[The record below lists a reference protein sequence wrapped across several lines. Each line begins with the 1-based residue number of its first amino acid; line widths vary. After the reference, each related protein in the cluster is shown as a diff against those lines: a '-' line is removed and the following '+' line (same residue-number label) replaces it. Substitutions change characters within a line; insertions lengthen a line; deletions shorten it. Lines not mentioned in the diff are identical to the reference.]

1 MLETLKNAW
10 KMADLKKKLIYT
22 FFMLLL
28 FRIGSAIPVP
38 FLETGVLKNF
48 IEQSSNNWLGY
59 IDLLSGGSFSQSTLF
74 ALGISPYITASIV
87 IQLLAV
93 AIPALENLAK
103 EGEEGRKLLNKYT
116 RYTTVA
122 LAALN
127 ATAYYFMMRNMD
139 ALSYTEGWQAIFA
152 AVVIIVSFM
161 AGAMLVMWMGEQID
175 NKGIGNG
182 ISMILFAG
190 IVSRAGSVIVK
201 FYTYL
206 QLAIGGLYRYYFF
219 LAITIVLF
227 LAAVV
232 FIIVMTNAERRIP
245 VQYAQRVVGR
255 KMYGGQSSHIPI
267 KVNMSGVLPVIFAS
281 SILGIPGMIA
291 GFMTIDP
298 DGIAGK
304 ILGQLNYNSWIYAI
318 LYFFLIMAFNYF
330 YIAIQYNPMEIANNL
345 RKNNGTIPGIR
356 PGKPT
361 ADFISRVVSKVTVV
375 GGIFLAIIAIGPIL
389 LSRLLQMDI
398 SLGGT
403 SIIIV
408 VGVALDT
415 VRQLESQMMMRHY
428 KGFLE

>member
-1 MLETLKNAW
+1 
-10 KMADLKKKLIYT
+10 MADLRKKLLYT
-22 FFMLLL
+22 GMILLL
-28 FRIGSAIPVP
+28 FRIGAAIPVP
-38 FLETGVLKNF
+38 FLEPETLKTY
-48 IEQSSNNWLGY
+48 ITEGGNWLGY
-59 IDLLSGGSFSQSTLF
+59 IDLLSGGAFGNSTLF

-93 AIPALENLAK
+93 AIPSLEQLAK
-103 EGEEGRKLLNKYT
+103 EGEEGRKVLNRYT
-116 RYTTVA
+116 RYATVI
-122 LAALN
+122 LGGVQSV
-127 ATAYYFMMRNMD
+127 AYYFLLRNSN
-139 ALSYTEGWQAIFA
+139 ALLYTEGASGIS
-152 AVVIIVSFM
+152 AVVIVISFL
-161 AGAMLVMWMGEQID
+161 AGAMLAMGMGEQID

-190 IVSRAGSVIVK
+190 IVSRATSLVSTMVTEI
-201 FYTYL
+201 Y
-206 QLAIGGLYRYYFF
+206 LAINGIMKYWFIVPF
-219 LAITIVLF
+219 TIVLF

-232 FIIVMTNAERRIP
+232 FIVIMTNAERRIP

-255 KMYGGQSSHIPI
+255 KMYGGQSTHIPI
-267 KVNMSGVLPVIFAS
+267 KVNMSGVMPVIFAS
-281 SILGIPGMIA
+281 SILSIPTTIA
-291 GFMTIDP
+291 GFVDVDP
-298 DGIAGK
+298 DGIMGS
-304 ILGQLNYNSWIYAI
+304 ILSVLRYDGIVYAV

-330 YIAIQYNPMEIANNL
+330 YISIQYNPMEIANNL

-361 ADFISRVVSKVTVV
+361 ADFIAKVVSKVTVV
-375 GGIFLAIIAIGPIL
+375 GGVFLAVIAIGPIL
-389 LSRLLQMDI
+389 LSRLMGVNI

>member
-10 KMADLKKKLIYT
+10 KMADLRAKLLYT
-22 FFMLLL
+22 GMILLL
-28 FRIGSAIPVP
+28 FRIGAAIPVP
-38 FLETGVLKNF
+38 FLKPDILKTY
-48 IEQSSNNWLGY
+48 ISGDNNWLGY
-59 IDLLSGGSFSQSTLF
+59 IDLLSGGAFSNSTLF

-93 AIPALENLAK
+93 AIPALEQLAK
-103 EGEEGRKLLNKYT
+103 EGEEGRKILNKYT
-116 RYTTVA
+116 RYCTVA
-122 LAALN
+122 LGLLQSV
-127 ATAYYFMMRNMD
+127 AYYFLMRNYG
-139 ALSYTEGWQAIFA
+139 ALTYTEGPAMYFS
-152 AVVIIVSFM
+152 AVVIITSFL
-161 AGAMLVMWMGEQID
+161 AGSMLVMWMGEQID
-175 NKGIGNG
+175 NQGIGNG

-190 IVSRAGSVIVK
+190 IVSRASSMVNTVITEL
-201 FYTYL
+201 Y
-206 QLAIGGLYRYYFF
+206 LAINGIMKYWFIVPFTL
-219 LAITIVLF
+219 VLF
-227 LAAVV
+227 LAAIV
-232 FIIVMTNAERRIP
+232 FIVIMTNAERRIP

-255 KMYGGQSSHIPI
+255 KMYGGQSTHIPI

-281 SILGIPGMIA
+281 SILSIPSTIA
-291 GFMTIDP
+291 GFMNVDP
-298 DGIAGK
+298 DGIMGK
-304 ILGQLNYNSWIYAI
+304 ILSVIRYDHWVYAV

-330 YIAIQYNPMEIANNL
+330 YISIQYNPMEIANNL

-361 ADFISRVVSKVTVV
+361 AEFITRVVSKVTVV

-389 LSRLLQMDI
+389 LSQLMGINI

>member
-10 KMADLKKKLIYT
+10 QMADLRKKLLYT
-22 FFMLLL
+22 GMILLL
-28 FRIGSAIPVP
+28 FRIGAAIPVP
-38 FLETGVLKNF
+38 FLEPETLKTY
-48 IEQSSNNWLGY
+48 ITEGGNWLGY
-59 IDLLSGGSFSQSTLF
+59 IDLLSGGAFGNSTLF

-93 AIPALENLAK
+93 AIPSLEQLAK
-103 EGEEGRKLLNKYT
+103 EGEEGHKVLNRYT
-116 RYTTVA
+116 RYATVI
-122 LAALN
+122 LGGVQSV
-127 ATAYYFMMRNMD
+127 AYYFLLRNSN
-139 ALSYTEGWQAIFA
+139 ALLYTEGASGIFS
-152 AVVIIVSFM
+152 AVVIVISFL

-190 IVSRAGSVIVK
+190 IVSRASSLVSTMVTEI
-201 FYTYL
+201 Y
-206 QLAIGGLYRYYFF
+206 LAINGIMKYWFIVPF
-219 LAITIVLF
+219 TIVLF

-232 FIIVMTNAERRIP
+232 FIVIMTNAERRIP

-255 KMYGGQSSHIPI
+255 KMYGGQSTHIPI
-267 KVNMSGVLPVIFAS
+267 KVNMSGVMPVIFAS
-281 SILGIPGMIA
+281 SILSIPTTIA
-291 GFMTIDP
+291 GFVDVDP
-298 DGIAGK
+298 DGIMGS
-304 ILGQLNYNSWIYAI
+304 ILSVLRYDGIVYAV

-330 YIAIQYNPMEIANNL
+330 YISIQYNPMEIANNL

-361 ADFISRVVSKVTVV
+361 ADFIAKVVSKVTVV
-375 GGIFLAIIAIGPIL
+375 GGVFLAVIAIGPIL
-389 LSRLLQMDI
+389 LSRLMGVNI

>member
-10 KMADLKKKLIYT
+10 KMADLRAKLLYT
-22 FFMLLL
+22 GMILLL
-28 FRIGSAIPVP
+28 FRIGAAIPVP
-38 FLETGVLKNF
+38 FLKPDILKTY
-48 IEQSSNNWLGY
+48 ISSDNNWLGY
-59 IDLLSGGSFSQSTLF
+59 IDLLSGGAFSNSTLF

-93 AIPALENLAK
+93 AIPALEQLAK
-103 EGEEGRKLLNKYT
+103 EGEEGRKILNKYT
-116 RYTTVA
+116 RYCTVA
-122 LAALN
+122 LGLLQSV
-127 ATAYYFMMRNMD
+127 AYYFLMRNYG
-139 ALSYTEGWQAIFA
+139 ALTYTEGPAMYFS
-152 AVVIIVSFM
+152 AVVIITSFL
-161 AGAMLVMWMGEQID
+161 AGSMLVMWMGEQID

-190 IVSRAGSVIVK
+190 IVSRASSMVNTVITEL
-201 FYTYL
+201 Y
-206 QLAIGGLYRYYFF
+206 LAINGIMKYWFIVPFTL
-219 LAITIVLF
+219 VLF
-227 LAAVV
+227 LAAIV
-232 FIIVMTNAERRIP
+232 FIVIMTNAERRIP

-255 KMYGGQSSHIPI
+255 KMYGGQSTHIPI

-281 SILGIPGMIA
+281 SILSIPSTIA
-291 GFMTIDP
+291 GFMNVDP
-298 DGIAGK
+298 DGIMGK
-304 ILGQLNYNSWIYAI
+304 ILSVIRYDHWVYAV

-330 YIAIQYNPMEIANNL
+330 YISIQYNPMEIANNL

-361 ADFISRVVSKVTVV
+361 AEFIARVVSKVTVV

-389 LSRLLQMDI
+389 LSQLMGINI

>member
-10 KMADLKKKLIYT
+10 KMADLRAKLLYT
-22 FFMLLL
+22 GMILLL
-28 FRIGSAIPVP
+28 FRIGAAIPVP
-38 FLETGVLKNF
+38 FLKPDILKTY
-48 IEQSSNNWLGY
+48 ISGDNNWLGY
-59 IDLLSGGSFSQSTLF
+59 IDLLSGGAFSNSTLF

-93 AIPALENLAK
+93 AIPALEQLAK
-103 EGEEGRKLLNKYT
+103 EGEEGRKILNKYT
-116 RYTTVA
+116 RYCTVA
-122 LAALN
+122 LGLLQSV
-127 ATAYYFMMRNMD
+127 AYYFLMRNYG
-139 ALSYTEGWQAIFA
+139 ALTYTEGPAKYFS
-152 AVVIIVSFM
+152 AVVIITSFL
-161 AGAMLVMWMGEQID
+161 AGSMLVMWMGEQID

-190 IVSRAGSVIVK
+190 IVSRASSMVNTVITEL
-201 FYTYL
+201 Y
-206 QLAIGGLYRYYFF
+206 LAINGIMKYWFIVPFTL
-219 LAITIVLF
+219 VLF
-227 LAAVV
+227 LAAIV
-232 FIIVMTNAERRIP
+232 FIVIMTNAERRIP

-255 KMYGGQSSHIPI
+255 KMYGGQSTHIPI

-281 SILGIPGMIA
+281 SILSIPSTIA
-291 GFMTIDP
+291 GFMNVDP
-298 DGIAGK
+298 DGIMGK
-304 ILGQLNYNSWIYAI
+304 ILSVIRYDHWVYAV

-330 YIAIQYNPMEIANNL
+330 YISIQYNPMEIANNL

-361 ADFISRVVSKVTVV
+361 AEFIARVVSKVTVV

-389 LSRLLQMDI
+389 LSQLMGINI

>member
-10 KMADLKKKLIYT
+10 KMADLRAKLLYT
-22 FFMLLL
+22 GMILLL
-28 FRIGSAIPVP
+28 FRIGAAIPVP
-38 FLETGVLKNF
+38 FLKPDILKTY
-48 IEQSSNNWLGY
+48 ISGDNNWLGY
-59 IDLLSGGSFSQSTLF
+59 IDLLSGGAFSNSTLF
-74 ALGISPYITASIV
+74 ALGISPYITAPIV

-93 AIPALENLAK
+93 AIPALEQLAK
-103 EGEEGRKLLNKYT
+103 EGEEGRKILNKYT
-116 RYTTVA
+116 RYCTVA
-122 LAALN
+122 LGLLQSV
-127 ATAYYFMMRNMD
+127 AYYFLMRNYG
-139 ALSYTEGWQAIFA
+139 ALTYTEGPAMYFS
-152 AVVIIVSFM
+152 AVVIITSFL
-161 AGAMLVMWMGEQID
+161 AGSMLVMWMGEQID

-190 IVSRAGSVIVK
+190 IVSRASSMVNTVITEL
-201 FYTYL
+201 Y
-206 QLAIGGLYRYYFF
+206 LAINGIMKYWFIVPFTL
-219 LAITIVLF
+219 VLF
-227 LAAVV
+227 LAAIV
-232 FIIVMTNAERRIP
+232 FIVIMTNAERRIP

-255 KMYGGQSSHIPI
+255 KMYGGQSTHIPI

-281 SILGIPGMIA
+281 SILSIPSTIA
-291 GFMTIDP
+291 GFMNVDP
-298 DGIAGK
+298 DGIMGK
-304 ILGQLNYNSWIYAI
+304 ILSVIRYDHWVYAV

-330 YIAIQYNPMEIANNL
+330 YISIQYNPMEIANNL

-361 ADFISRVVSKVTVV
+361 AEFIARVVSKVTVV

-389 LSRLLQMDI
+389 LSQLMGINI

>member
-1 MLETLKNAW
+1 
-10 KMADLKKKLIYT
+10 MADLRAKLLYT
-22 FFMLLL
+22 GMILLL
-28 FRIGSAIPVP
+28 FRIGAAIPVP
-38 FLETGVLKNF
+38 FLKPDILKTY
-48 IEQSSNNWLGY
+48 ISGDNNWLGY
-59 IDLLSGGSFSQSTLF
+59 IDLLSGGAFSNSTLF

-93 AIPALENLAK
+93 AIPALEQLAK
-103 EGEEGRKLLNKYT
+103 EGEEGRKILNKYT
-116 RYTTVA
+116 RYCTVA
-122 LAALN
+122 LGLLQSV
-127 ATAYYFMMRNMD
+127 AYYFLMRNYG
-139 ALSYTEGWQAIFA
+139 ALTYTEGPAMYFS
-152 AVVIIVSFM
+152 AVVIITSFL
-161 AGAMLVMWMGEQID
+161 AGSMLVMWMGEQID

-190 IVSRAGSVIVK
+190 IVSRASSMVNTVITEL
-201 FYTYL
+201 Y
-206 QLAIGGLYRYYFF
+206 LAINGIMKYWFIVPFTL
-219 LAITIVLF
+219 VLF
-227 LAAVV
+227 LAAIV
-232 FIIVMTNAERRIP
+232 FIVVMTNAERRIP

-255 KMYGGQSSHIPI
+255 KMYGGQSTHIPI

-281 SILGIPGMIA
+281 SILSIPSTIA
-291 GFMTIDP
+291 GFMNVDP
-298 DGIAGK
+298 DGIMGK
-304 ILGQLNYNSWIYAI
+304 ILSVIRYDHWVYAV
-318 LYFFLIMAFNYF
+318 LYFCLIMAFNYF
-330 YIAIQYNPMEIANNL
+330 YISIQYNPMEIANNL

-361 ADFISRVVSKVTVV
+361 AEFIARVVSKVTVV

-389 LSRLLQMDI
+389 LSQLMGINI

>member
-1 MLETLKNAW
+1 
-10 KMADLKKKLIYT
+10 MAALRAKLLYT
-22 FFMLLL
+22 GMILLL
-28 FRIGSAIPVP
+28 FRIGAAIPVP
-38 FLETGVLKNF
+38 FLKPDILKTY
-48 IEQSSNNWLGY
+48 ISGDNNWLGY
-59 IDLLSGGSFSQSTLF
+59 IDLLSGGAFSNSTLF

-93 AIPALENLAK
+93 AIPALEQLAK
-103 EGEEGRKLLNKYT
+103 EGEEGRKILNKYT
-116 RYTTVA
+116 RYCTVA
-122 LAALN
+122 LGLLQSV
-127 ATAYYFMMRNMD
+127 AYYFLMRNYG
-139 ALSYTEGWQAIFA
+139 ALTYTEGPAMYFS
-152 AVVIIVSFM
+152 AVVIITSFL
-161 AGAMLVMWMGEQID
+161 AGSMLVMWMGEQID

-190 IVSRAGSVIVK
+190 IVSRASSMVNTVITEL
-201 FYTYL
+201 Y
-206 QLAIGGLYRYYFF
+206 LAINGIMKYWFIVPFTL
-219 LAITIVLF
+219 VLF
-227 LAAVV
+227 LAAIV
-232 FIIVMTNAERRIP
+232 FIVIMTNAERRIP

-255 KMYGGQSSHIPI
+255 KMYGGQSTHIPI

-281 SILGIPGMIA
+281 SILSIPSTIA
-291 GFMTIDP
+291 GFMNVDP
-298 DGIAGK
+298 DGIMGK
-304 ILGQLNYNSWIYAI
+304 ILSVIRYDHWVYAV

-330 YIAIQYNPMEIANNL
+330 YISIQYNPMEIANNL

-361 ADFISRVVSKVTVV
+361 AEFIARVVSKVTVV

-389 LSRLLQMDI
+389 LSQLMGINI

>member
-10 KMADLKKKLIYT
+10 KMADLRAKLLYT
-22 FFMLLL
+22 GMILLL
-28 FRIGSAIPVP
+28 FRIGAAIPVP
-38 FLETGVLKNF
+38 FLKPDILKTY
-48 IEQSSNNWLGY
+48 ISGDNNWLGY
-59 IDLLSGGSFSQSTLF
+59 IDLLSGGAFSNSTLF

-93 AIPALENLAK
+93 AIPALEQLAK
-103 EGEEGRKLLNKYT
+103 EGEEGRKILNKYT
-116 RYTTVA
+116 RYCTVA
-122 LAALN
+122 LGLLQSV
-127 ATAYYFMMRNMD
+127 AYYFLMRNYG
-139 ALSYTEGWQAIFA
+139 ALTYTEGPAMYFS
-152 AVVIIVSFM
+152 AVVIITSFL
-161 AGAMLVMWMGEQID
+161 AGSMLVMWMGEQID

-190 IVSRAGSVIVK
+190 IVSRASSMVNTVITEL
-201 FYTYL
+201 Y
-206 QLAIGGLYRYYFF
+206 LAINGIMKYWFIVPFTL
-219 LAITIVLF
+219 VLF
-227 LAAVV
+227 LAAIV
-232 FIIVMTNAERRIP
+232 FIVIMTNAERRIP

-255 KMYGGQSSHIPI
+255 KMYGGQSTHIPI

-281 SILGIPGMIA
+281 SILSIPSTIA
-291 GFMTIDP
+291 GFMNVDP
-298 DGIAGK
+298 DGIMGK
-304 ILGQLNYNSWIYAI
+304 ILSVIRYDHWVYAV

-330 YIAIQYNPMEIANNL
+330 YISIQYNPMEIANNL

-361 ADFISRVVSKVTVV
+361 AEFIARVVSKVTVV

-389 LSRLLQMDI
+389 LSQLMGINI

-403 SIIIV
+403 SISIV

>member
-10 KMADLKKKLIYT
+10 RMADLRAKLLYT
-22 FFMLLL
+22 GMILLL
-28 FRIGSAIPVP
+28 FRIGAAIPVP
-38 FLETGVLKNF
+38 FLKPDILKTY
-48 IEQSSNNWLGY
+48 ISGDNNWLGY
-59 IDLLSGGSFSQSTLF
+59 IDLLSGGAFSNSTLF

-93 AIPALENLAK
+93 AIPALEQLAK
-103 EGEEGRKLLNKYT
+103 EGEEGRKILNKYT
-116 RYTTVA
+116 RYCTVA
-122 LAALN
+122 LGLLQSV
-127 ATAYYFMMRNMD
+127 AYYFLMRNYG
-139 ALSYTEGWQAIFA
+139 ALTYTEGPAMYFS
-152 AVVIIVSFM
+152 AVVIITSFL
-161 AGAMLVMWMGEQID
+161 AGSMLVMWMGEQID

-190 IVSRAGSVIVK
+190 IVSRASSMVNTVITEL
-201 FYTYL
+201 Y
-206 QLAIGGLYRYYFF
+206 LAINGIMKYWFIVPFTL
-219 LAITIVLF
+219 VLF
-227 LAAVV
+227 LAAIV
-232 FIIVMTNAERRIP
+232 FIVIMTNAERRIP

-255 KMYGGQSSHIPI
+255 KMYGGQSTHIPI

-281 SILGIPGMIA
+281 SILSIPSTIA
-291 GFMTIDP
+291 GFMNVDP
-298 DGIAGK
+298 DGIMGK
-304 ILGQLNYNSWIYAI
+304 ILSVIRYDHWVYAV

-330 YIAIQYNPMEIANNL
+330 YISIQYNPMEIANNL

-361 ADFISRVVSKVTVV
+361 AEFIARVVSKVTVV

-389 LSRLLQMDI
+389 LSQLMGINI

>member
-10 KMADLKKKLIYT
+10 KMADLRAKLLYT
-22 FFMLLL
+22 GMILLL
-28 FRIGSAIPVP
+28 FRIGAAIPVP
-38 FLETGVLKNF
+38 FLKPDILKTY
-48 IEQSSNNWLGY
+48 ISGDNNWLGY
-59 IDLLSGGSFSQSTLF
+59 IDLLSGGAFSNSTLF

-93 AIPALENLAK
+93 AIPALEQLAK
-103 EGEEGRKLLNKYT
+103 EGEEGRKILNKYT
-116 RYTTVA
+116 RYCTVA
-122 LAALN
+122 LGLLQSV
-127 ATAYYFMMRNMD
+127 AYYFLMRNYG
-139 ALSYTEGWQAIFA
+139 ALTYTEGPAMYFS
-152 AVVIIVSFM
+152 AVVIITSFL
-161 AGAMLVMWMGEQID
+161 AGSMLVMWMGEQID

-190 IVSRAGSVIVK
+190 IVSRASSMVNTVITEL
-201 FYTYL
+201 Y
-206 QLAIGGLYRYYFF
+206 LAINGIMKYWFIVPFTL
-219 LAITIVLF
+219 VLF
-227 LAAVV
+227 LAAIV
-232 FIIVMTNAERRIP
+232 FIVVMTNAERRIP

-255 KMYGGQSSHIPI
+255 KMYGGQSTHIPI

-281 SILGIPGMIA
+281 SILSIPSTIA
-291 GFMTIDP
+291 GFMNVDP
-298 DGIAGK
+298 DGIMGK
-304 ILGQLNYNSWIYAI
+304 ILSVIRYDHWVYAV

-330 YIAIQYNPMEIANNL
+330 YISIQYNPMEIANNL

-361 ADFISRVVSKVTVV
+361 AEFIARVVSKVTVV

-389 LSRLLQMDI
+389 LSQLMGINI

>member
-10 KMADLKKKLIYT
+10 KMADLRAKLLYT
-22 FFMLLL
+22 GMILLL
-28 FRIGSAIPVP
+28 FRIGAAIPVP
-38 FLETGVLKNF
+38 FLKPDILKTY
-48 IEQSSNNWLGY
+48 ISGDNNWLGY
-59 IDLLSGGSFSQSTLF
+59 IDLLSGGAFSNSTLF

-93 AIPALENLAK
+93 AIPALEQLAK
-103 EGEEGRKLLNKYT
+103 EGEEGRKILNKYT
-116 RYTTVA
+116 RYCTVA
-122 LAALN
+122 LDLLQSV
-127 ATAYYFMMRNMD
+127 AYYFLMRNYG
-139 ALSYTEGWQAIFA
+139 ALTYTEGPAMYFS
-152 AVVIIVSFM
+152 AVVIITSFL
-161 AGAMLVMWMGEQID
+161 AGSMLVMWMGEQID

-190 IVSRAGSVIVK
+190 IVSRASSMVNTVITEL
-201 FYTYL
+201 Y
-206 QLAIGGLYRYYFF
+206 LAINGIMKYWFIVPFTL
-219 LAITIVLF
+219 VLF
-227 LAAVV
+227 LAAIV
-232 FIIVMTNAERRIP
+232 FIVIMTNAERRIP

-255 KMYGGQSSHIPI
+255 KMYGGQSTHIPI

-281 SILGIPGMIA
+281 SILSIPSTLA
-291 GFMTIDP
+291 GFMNVDP
-298 DGIAGK
+298 DGIMGK
-304 ILGQLNYNSWIYAI
+304 ILSVIRYDHWVYAV

-330 YIAIQYNPMEIANNL
+330 YISIQYNPMEIANNL

-361 ADFISRVVSKVTVV
+361 AEFIARVVSKVTVV

-389 LSRLLQMDI
+389 LSQLMGINI

>member
-10 KMADLKKKLIYT
+10 KMADLRAKLLYT
-22 FFMLLL
+22 GMILLL
-28 FRIGSAIPVP
+28 FRIGAAIPVP
-38 FLETGVLKNF
+38 FLKPDILKTY
-48 IEQSSNNWLGY
+48 ISGDNNWLGY
-59 IDLLSGGSFSQSTLF
+59 IDLLSGGAFSNSTLF

-93 AIPALENLAK
+93 AIPALEQLAK
-103 EGEEGRKLLNKYT
+103 EGEEGRKILNKYT
-116 RYTTVA
+116 RYCTVA
-122 LAALN
+122 LGLLQSV
-127 ATAYYFMMRNMD
+127 AYYFLMRNYG
-139 ALSYTEGWQAIFA
+139 ALTYTEGPAMYFS
-152 AVVIIVSFM
+152 AVVIITSFL
-161 AGAMLVMWMGEQID
+161 AGSMLVMWMGEQID

-190 IVSRAGSVIVK
+190 IVSRASSMVNTVITEL
-201 FYTYL
+201 Y
-206 QLAIGGLYRYYFF
+206 LAINGIMKYWFIVPFTL
-219 LAITIVLF
+219 VLF
-227 LAAVV
+227 LAAIV
-232 FIIVMTNAERRIP
+232 FIVIMTNAERRIP

-255 KMYGGQSSHIPI
+255 KMYGGQSTHIPI

-281 SILGIPGMIA
+281 SILSIPSTIA
-291 GFMTIDP
+291 GFMNVDP
-298 DGIAGK
+298 DGIMGK
-304 ILGQLNYNSWIYAI
+304 ILSVIRYDHWVYAV

-330 YIAIQYNPMEIANNL
+330 YISIQYNPMEIANNL

-361 ADFISRVVSKVTVV
+361 AEFIARVVSKVTVV

-389 LSRLLQMDI
+389 LSRLMGINI

>member
-10 KMADLKKKLIYT
+10 KMADLRAKLLYT
-22 FFMLLL
+22 GMILLL
-28 FRIGSAIPVP
+28 FRIGAAIPVP
-38 FLETGVLKNF
+38 FLKPDILKTY
-48 IEQSSNNWLGY
+48 ISGDNNWLGY
-59 IDLLSGGSFSQSTLF
+59 IDLLSGGAFSNSTLF

-93 AIPALENLAK
+93 AIPALEQLAK
-103 EGEEGRKLLNKYT
+103 EGEEGRKILNKYT
-116 RYTTVA
+116 RYCTVA
-122 LAALN
+122 LGLLQSV
-127 ATAYYFMMRNMD
+127 AYYFLMRNYG
-139 ALSYTEGWQAIFA
+139 ALTYTEGPAMYFS
-152 AVVIIVSFM
+152 AVVIITSFL
-161 AGAMLVMWMGEQID
+161 AGSMLVMWMGEQID

-190 IVSRAGSVIVK
+190 IVSRASSMVNTVITEL
-201 FYTYL
+201 Y
-206 QLAIGGLYRYYFF
+206 LAINGIMKYWFIVPFTL
-219 LAITIVLF
+219 VLF
-227 LAAVV
+227 LAAIV
-232 FIIVMTNAERRIP
+232 FIVIMTNAERRIP

-255 KMYGGQSSHIPI
+255 KMYGGQSTHIPI

-281 SILGIPGMIA
+281 SILSIPSTIA
-291 GFMTIDP
+291 GFMNVDP
-298 DGIAGK
+298 DGIMGK
-304 ILGQLNYNSWIYAI
+304 ILSVIRYDHWVYAV

-330 YIAIQYNPMEIANNL
+330 YISIQYNPMEIANNL

-361 ADFISRVVSKVTVV
+361 AEFIARVVSKVTVV
-375 GGIFLAIIAIGPIL
+375 GGIFL
-389 LSRLLQMDI
+389 LSQLMGINI

>member
-10 KMADLKKKLIYT
+10 KMADLRAKLLYT
-22 FFMLLL
+22 GMILLL
-28 FRIGSAIPVP
+28 FRIGAAIPVP
-38 FLETGVLKNF
+38 FLKPDILKTY
-48 IEQSSNNWLGY
+48 ISGDNNWLGY
-59 IDLLSGGSFSQSTLF
+59 IDLLSGGAFSNSTLF

-93 AIPALENLAK
+93 AIPALEQLAK
-103 EGEEGRKLLNKYT
+103 EGEEGRKILNKYT
-116 RYTTVA
+116 RYCTVA
-122 LAALN
+122 LGLLQSV
-127 ATAYYFMMRNMD
+127 AYYFLMRNYG
-139 ALSYTEGWQAIFA
+139 ALTYTEGPAMYFS
-152 AVVIIVSFM
+152 AVVIITSFL
-161 AGAMLVMWMGEQID
+161 AGSMLVMLMGEQID

-190 IVSRAGSVIVK
+190 IVSRASSMVNTVITEL
-201 FYTYL
+201 Y
-206 QLAIGGLYRYYFF
+206 LAINGIMKYWFIVPFTL
-219 LAITIVLF
+219 VLF
-227 LAAVV
+227 LAAIV
-232 FIIVMTNAERRIP
+232 FIVIMTNAERRIP

-255 KMYGGQSSHIPI
+255 KMYGGQSTHIPI

-281 SILGIPGMIA
+281 SILSIPSTIA
-291 GFMTIDP
+291 GFMNVDP
-298 DGIAGK
+298 DGIMGK
-304 ILGQLNYNSWIYAI
+304 ILSVIRYDHWVYAV

-330 YIAIQYNPMEIANNL
+330 YISIQYNPMEIANNL

-361 ADFISRVVSKVTVV
+361 AEFIARVVSQVTVV

-389 LSRLLQMDI
+389 LSQLMGINI

>member
-10 KMADLKKKLIYT
+10 KMADLRAKLLYT
-22 FFMLLL
+22 GMILLL
-28 FRIGSAIPVP
+28 FRIGAAIPVP
-38 FLETGVLKNF
+38 FLKPDILKTY
-48 IEQSSNNWLGY
+48 ISGDNNWLGY
-59 IDLLSGGSFSQSTLF
+59 IDLLSGGAFSNSTLF

-93 AIPALENLAK
+93 AIPALEQLAK
-103 EGEEGRKLLNKYT
+103 EGEEGRKILNKYT
-116 RYTTVA
+116 RYCTVA
-122 LAALN
+122 LGLLQSV
-127 ATAYYFMMRNMD
+127 AYYFLMRNYG
-139 ALSYTEGWQAIFA
+139 ALTYTEGPAMYFS
-152 AVVIIVSFM
+152 AVVIITSFL
-161 AGAMLVMWMGEQID
+161 AGSMLVMWMGEQID

-190 IVSRAGSVIVK
+190 IVSRASSMVNTVITEL
-201 FYTYL
+201 Y
-206 QLAIGGLYRYYFF
+206 LAINGIMKYWFIVPFTL
-219 LAITIVLF
+219 VLF
-227 LAAVV
+227 LAAIV
-232 FIIVMTNAERRIP
+232 FIVIMTNAERRIP

-255 KMYGGQSSHIPI
+255 KMYGGQSTHIPI

-281 SILGIPGMIA
+281 SILSIPSTIA
-291 GFMTIDP
+291 GFMNVDP
-298 DGIAGK
+298 DGIMGK
-304 ILGQLNYNSWIYAI
+304 ILSVIRYDHWVYAV
-318 LYFFLIMAFNYF
+318 LYFCLIMAFNYF
-330 YIAIQYNPMEIANNL
+330 YISIQYCPMEIAHNR
-345 RKNNGTIPGIR
+345 RKNHGPIPGSR

-361 ADFISRVVSKVTVV
+361 AEFIARVVSKVTVV

-389 LSRLLQMDI
+389 LSQLMGINI

>member
-10 KMADLKKKLIYT
+10 KMADLRAKLLYT
-22 FFMLLL
+22 GMILLL
-28 FRIGSAIPVP
+28 FRIGAAIPVP
-38 FLETGVLKNF
+38 FLKPDILKTY
-48 IEQSSNNWLGY
+48 ISGDNNWLGY
-59 IDLLSGGSFSQSTLF
+59 IDLLSGGAFSNSTLF

-93 AIPALENLAK
+93 AIPALEQLAK
-103 EGEEGRKLLNKYT
+103 EGEEGRKIFNKYT
-116 RYTTVA
+116 RYCTVA
-122 LAALN
+122 LGLLQSV
-127 ATAYYFMMRNMD
+127 AYYFLMRNYG
-139 ALSYTEGWQAIFA
+139 ALTYTEGPAMYFS
-152 AVVIIVSFM
+152 AVVIITSFL
-161 AGAMLVMWMGEQID
+161 AGSMLVMWMGEQID

-190 IVSRAGSVIVK
+190 IVSRASSMVNTVITEL
-201 FYTYL
+201 Y
-206 QLAIGGLYRYYFF
+206 LAINGIMKYWFIVPFTL
-219 LAITIVLF
+219 VLF
-227 LAAVV
+227 LAAIV
-232 FIIVMTNAERRIP
+232 FIVIMTNAERRIP

-255 KMYGGQSSHIPI
+255 KMYGGQSTHIPI

-281 SILGIPGMIA
+281 SILSIPSTIA
-291 GFMTIDP
+291 GFMNVDP
-298 DGIAGK
+298 DGIMGK
-304 ILGQLNYNSWIYAI
+304 ILSVIRYDHWVYAV

-330 YIAIQYNPMEIANNL
+330 YISIQYNPMEIANNL

-361 ADFISRVVSKVTVV
+361 AEFIARVVSKVTVV

-389 LSRLLQMDI
+389 LSQLMGINI

>member
-1 MLETLKNAW
+1 
-10 KMADLKKKLIYT
+10 MADLRKKLLYT
-22 FFMLLL
+22 GMILLL
-28 FRIGSAIPVP
+28 FRIGAAIPVP
-38 FLETGVLKNF
+38 FLEPETLKTY
-48 IEQSSNNWLGY
+48 ITEGGNWLGY
-59 IDLLSGGSFSQSTLF
+59 IDLLSGGAFGNSTLF

-93 AIPALENLAK
+93 AIPSLEQLAK
-103 EGEEGRKLLNKYT
+103 EGEEGRKVLNRYT
-116 RYTTVA
+116 RYATVI
-122 LAALN
+122 LGGVQSV
-127 ATAYYFMMRNMD
+127 AYYFLLRNSN
-139 ALSYTEGWQAIFA
+139 ALLYTEGASGIFSA
-152 AVVIIVSFM
+152 AVIVISFL

-190 IVSRAGSVIVK
+190 IVSRASSLVSTMVTEI
-201 FYTYL
+201 Y
-206 QLAIGGLYRYYFF
+206 LAINGIMKYWFIVPF
-219 LAITIVLF
+219 TIVLF

-232 FIIVMTNAERRIP
+232 FIVIMTNAERRIP

-255 KMYGGQSSHIPI
+255 KMYGGQSTHIPI
-267 KVNMSGVLPVIFAS
+267 KVNMSGVMPVIFAS
-281 SILGIPGMIA
+281 SILSIPTTIA
-291 GFMTIDP
+291 GFVDVDP
-298 DGIAGK
+298 DGIMGS
-304 ILGQLNYNSWIYAI
+304 ILSVLRYDGIVYAV

-330 YIAIQYNPMEIANNL
+330 YISIQYNPMEIANNL

-361 ADFISRVVSKVTVV
+361 ADFIAKVVSKVTVV
-375 GGIFLAIIAIGPIL
+375 GGVFLAVIAIGPIL
-389 LSRLLQMDI
+389 LSRLMGVNI

>member
-1 MLETLKNAW
+1 M
-10 KMADLKKKLIYT
+10 
-22 FFMLLL
+22 
-28 FRIGSAIPVP
+28 
-38 FLETGVLKNF
+38 
-48 IEQSSNNWLGY
+48 
-59 IDLLSGGSFSQSTLF
+59 
-74 ALGISPYITASIV
+74 

-93 AIPALENLAK
+93 AIPALEQLAK
-103 EGEEGRKLLNKYT
+103 EGEEGRKILNKYT
-116 RYTTVA
+116 RYCTVA
-122 LAALN
+122 LGLLQSV
-127 ATAYYFMMRNMD
+127 AYYFLMRNYG
-139 ALSYTEGWQAIFA
+139 ALTYTEGPAMYFS
-152 AVVIIVSFM
+152 AVVIITSFL
-161 AGAMLVMWMGEQID
+161 AGSMLVMWMGEQID

-190 IVSRAGSVIVK
+190 IVSRASSMVNTVITEL
-201 FYTYL
+201 Y
-206 QLAIGGLYRYYFF
+206 LAINGIMKYWFIVPFTL
-219 LAITIVLF
+219 VLF
-227 LAAVV
+227 LAAIV
-232 FIIVMTNAERRIP
+232 FIVIMTNAERRIP

-255 KMYGGQSSHIPI
+255 KMYGGQSTHIPI

-281 SILGIPGMIA
+281 SILSIPSTIA
-291 GFMTIDP
+291 GFMNVDP
-298 DGIAGK
+298 DGIMGK
-304 ILGQLNYNSWIYAI
+304 ILSVIRYDHWVYAV

-330 YIAIQYNPMEIANNL
+330 YISIQYNPMEIANNL

-361 ADFISRVVSKVTVV
+361 AEFIARVVSKVTVV

-389 LSRLLQMDI
+389 LSQLMGINI

>member
-10 KMADLKKKLIYT
+10 KMADLRAKLLYT
-22 FFMLLL
+22 GMILLL
-28 FRIGSAIPVP
+28 FRIGAAIPVP
-38 FLETGVLKNF
+38 FLKPDILKTY
-48 IEQSSNNWLGY
+48 ISGDNNWLGY
-59 IDLLSGGSFSQSTLF
+59 IDLLSGGAFSNSTLF

-93 AIPALENLAK
+93 AIPALEQLAK
-103 EGEEGRKLLNKYT
+103 EGEEGRKILNKYT
-116 RYTTVA
+116 RYCTVA
-122 LAALN
+122 LGLLQSV
-127 ATAYYFMMRNMD
+127 AYYFLMRNYG
-139 ALSYTEGWQAIFA
+139 ALTYTEGPAMYFS
-152 AVVIIVSFM
+152 AVVIITSFL
-161 AGAMLVMWMGEQID
+161 AGSMLVMWMGEQID

-190 IVSRAGSVIVK
+190 IVSRASSMVNTVITEL
-201 FYTYL
+201 Y
-206 QLAIGGLYRYYFF
+206 LAINGIMKYWFIVPFTL
-219 LAITIVLF
+219 VLF
-227 LAAVV
+227 LAAIV
-232 FIIVMTNAERRIP
+232 FIVIMTNAERRIP

-255 KMYGGQSSHIPI
+255 KMYGGRSTHIPI

-281 SILGIPGMIA
+281 SILSIPSTIA
-291 GFMTIDP
+291 GFMNVDP
-298 DGIAGK
+298 DGIMGK
-304 ILGQLNYNSWIYAI
+304 ILSVIRYDHWVYAV

-330 YIAIQYNPMEIANNL
+330 YISIQYNPMEIANNL

-361 ADFISRVVSKVTVV
+361 AEFIARVVSKVTVV
-375 GGIFLAIIAIGPIL
+375 GGIFLAIIAIGPLL
-389 LSRLLQMDI
+389 LSQLMGINI

>member
-10 KMADLKKKLIYT
+10 KMADLRAKLLYT
-22 FFMLLL
+22 GMILLL
-28 FRIGSAIPVP
+28 FRIGAAIPVP
-38 FLETGVLKNF
+38 FLKPDILKTY
-48 IEQSSNNWLGY
+48 ISGDNNWLGY
-59 IDLLSGGSFSQSTLF
+59 IDLLSGGAFSNSTLF

-93 AIPALENLAK
+93 AIPALEQLAK
-103 EGEEGRKLLNKYT
+103 EGEEGRKILNKYT
-116 RYTTVA
+116 RYCTVA
-122 LAALN
+122 LGLLQSV
-127 ATAYYFMMRNMD
+127 AYYFLMRNYG
-139 ALSYTEGWQAIFA
+139 ALTYTEGPAMYFS
-152 AVVIIVSFM
+152 AVVIITSFL
-161 AGAMLVMWMGEQID
+161 AGSMLVMWMGEQID

-190 IVSRAGSVIVK
+190 IVSRASSMVNTVITEL
-201 FYTYL
+201 Y
-206 QLAIGGLYRYYFF
+206 LAINGIMKYWFIVPFTL
-219 LAITIVLF
+219 VLF
-227 LAAVV
+227 LAAIV
-232 FIIVMTNAERRIP
+232 FIVIMTNAERRIP

-255 KMYGGQSSHIPI
+255 KMYGGQSTHIPI

-281 SILGIPGMIA
+281 SILSIPSTIA
-291 GFMTIDP
+291 GFMNVDP
-298 DGIAGK
+298 DGIMGK
-304 ILGQLNYNSWIYAI
+304 ILSVIRYDLWVYAV
-318 LYFFLIMAFNYF
+318 LDFCLIMAFNYF
-330 YIAIQYNPMEIANNL
+330 YISIQYNPMEIANNL

-361 ADFISRVVSKVTVV
+361 AEFIARVVSKVTVV

-389 LSRLLQMDI
+389 LSQLMGINI

>member
-10 KMADLKKKLIYT
+10 QTADLRKKLLYT
-22 FFMLLL
+22 GMILLL
-28 FRIGSAIPVP
+28 FRIGAAIPVP
-38 FLETGVLKNF
+38 FLEPETLKTY
-48 IEQSSNNWLGY
+48 ITEGGNWLGY
-59 IDLLSGGSFSQSTLF
+59 IDLLSGGAFGNSALF

-93 AIPALENLAK
+93 AIPSLEQLAK
-103 EGEEGRKLLNKYT
+103 EGEEGRKVLNRYT
-116 RYTTVA
+116 RYATVI
-122 LAALN
+122 LGGVQSV
-127 ATAYYFMMRNMD
+127 AYYFLLRNSN
-139 ALSYTEGWQAIFA
+139 ALLYTEGASGIFS
-152 AVVIIVSFM
+152 AVVIVISFL

-190 IVSRAGSVIVK
+190 IVSRASSLVSTMVTEI
-201 FYTYL
+201 Y
-206 QLAIGGLYRYYFF
+206 LAINGIMKYWFIVPF
-219 LAITIVLF
+219 TIVLF

-232 FIIVMTNAERRIP
+232 FIVIMTNAERRIP

-255 KMYGGQSSHIPI
+255 KMYGGQSTHIPI
-267 KVNMSGVLPVIFAS
+267 KVNMSGVMPVIFAS
-281 SILGIPGMIA
+281 SILSIPTTIA
-291 GFMTIDP
+291 GFVDVDP
-298 DGIAGK
+298 DGIMGS
-304 ILGQLNYNSWIYAI
+304 ILSVLRYDGIVYAV

-330 YIAIQYNPMEIANNL
+330 YISIQYNPMEIANNL

-361 ADFISRVVSKVTVV
+361 ADFIAKVVSKVTVV
-375 GGIFLAIIAIGPIL
+375 GGVFLAVIAIGPIL
-389 LSRLLQMDI
+389 LSRLMGVNI

>member
-10 KMADLKKKLIYT
+10 KMADLRAKLLYT
-22 FFMLLL
+22 GMILLL
-28 FRIGSAIPVP
+28 FRIGAAVPVP
-38 FLETGVLKNF
+38 FLKPDILKTY
-48 IEQSSNNWLGY
+48 ISGDNNWLGY
-59 IDLLSGGSFSQSTLF
+59 IDLLSGGAFSNSTLF

-93 AIPALENLAK
+93 AIPALEQLAK
-103 EGEEGRKLLNKYT
+103 EGEEGRKILNKYT
-116 RYTTVA
+116 RYCTVA
-122 LAALN
+122 LGLLQSV
-127 ATAYYFMMRNMD
+127 AYYFLMRNYG
-139 ALSYTEGWQAIFA
+139 ALTYTEGPAMYFS
-152 AVVIIVSFM
+152 AVVIITSFL
-161 AGAMLVMWMGEQID
+161 AGSMLVMWMGEQID

-190 IVSRAGSVIVK
+190 IVSRASYMVNTVITEL
-201 FYTYL
+201 Y
-206 QLAIGGLYRYYFF
+206 LAINGIMKYWFIVPFTL
-219 LAITIVLF
+219 VLF
-227 LAAVV
+227 LAAIV
-232 FIIVMTNAERRIP
+232 FIVIMTNAERRIP

-255 KMYGGQSSHIPI
+255 KMYGGQSTHIPI

-281 SILGIPGMIA
+281 SILSIPSTIA
-291 GFMTIDP
+291 GFMNVDP
-298 DGIAGK
+298 DGIMGK
-304 ILGQLNYNSWIYAI
+304 ILSVIRYDHWVYAV

-330 YIAIQYNPMEIANNL
+330 YISIQYNPMEIANNL

-361 ADFISRVVSKVTVV
+361 AEFIARVVSKVTVV

-389 LSRLLQMDI
+389 LSQLMGINI

>member
-10 KMADLKKKLIYT
+10 KMADLRAKLLYT
-22 FFMLLL
+22 GMILLL
-28 FRIGSAIPVP
+28 FRIGAAIPVP
-38 FLETGVLKNF
+38 FLKPDILKTY
-48 IEQSSNNWLGY
+48 ISGDNNWLGY
-59 IDLLSGGSFSQSTLF
+59 IDLLSGGAFCNSTLF

-93 AIPALENLAK
+93 AIPALEQLAK
-103 EGEEGRKLLNKYT
+103 EGEEGRKILNKYT
-116 RYTTVA
+116 RYCTVA
-122 LAALN
+122 LGLLQSV
-127 ATAYYFMMRNMD
+127 AYYFLMRNYG
-139 ALSYTEGWQAIFA
+139 ALTYTEGPAMYFS
-152 AVVIIVSFM
+152 AVVIITSFL
-161 AGAMLVMWMGEQID
+161 AGSMLVMWMGEQID

-190 IVSRAGSVIVK
+190 IVSRASSMVNTVITEL
-201 FYTYL
+201 Y
-206 QLAIGGLYRYYFF
+206 LAINGIMKYWFIVPFTL
-219 LAITIVLF
+219 VLF
-227 LAAVV
+227 LAAIV
-232 FIIVMTNAERRIP
+232 FIVIMTNAERRIP

-255 KMYGGQSSHIPI
+255 KMYGGQSTHIPI

-281 SILGIPGMIA
+281 SILSIPSTIA
-291 GFMTIDP
+291 GFMNVDP
-298 DGIAGK
+298 DGIMGK
-304 ILGQLNYNSWIYAI
+304 ILSVIRYDHWVYAV
-318 LYFFLIMAFNYF
+318 LYSFLIMALNYF
-330 YIAIQYNPMEIANNL
+330 YISIQYNPMEIANNL

-361 ADFISRVVSKVTVV
+361 AEFIARVVSKVTVV

-389 LSRLLQMDI
+389 LSQLMGINI

>member
-10 KMADLKKKLIYT
+10 QMADLRKKLLYT
-22 FFMLLL
+22 GMILLL
-28 FRIGSAIPVP
+28 FRIGAAIPVP
-38 FLETGVLKNF
+38 FLEPETLKTY
-48 IEQSSNNWLGY
+48 ITEGGNWLGY
-59 IDLLSGGSFSQSTLF
+59 IDLLSGGAFGNSTLF

-93 AIPALENLAK
+93 AIPSLEQLAK
-103 EGEEGRKLLNKYT
+103 EGEEGRKVLNRYT
-116 RYTTVA
+116 RYATVI
-122 LAALN
+122 LGGVQSV
-127 ATAYYFMMRNMD
+127 AYYFLLRNSN
-139 ALSYTEGWQAIFA
+139 ALLYTEGASGIFS
-152 AVVIIVSFM
+152 AVVIVISFL

-190 IVSRAGSVIVK
+190 IVSRASSLVSTMATEI
-201 FYTYL
+201 Y
-206 QLAIGGLYRYYFF
+206 LAINGIMKYWFIVPF
-219 LAITIVLF
+219 TIVLF

-232 FIIVMTNAERRIP
+232 FIVIMTNAERRIP

-255 KMYGGQSSHIPI
+255 KMYGGQSTHIPI
-267 KVNMSGVLPVIFAS
+267 KVNMSGVMPVIFAS
-281 SILGIPGMIA
+281 SILSIPTTIA
-291 GFMTIDP
+291 GFVDVDP
-298 DGIAGK
+298 DGIMGS
-304 ILGQLNYNSWIYAI
+304 ILSVLRYDGIVYAV

-330 YIAIQYNPMEIANNL
+330 YISIQYNPMEIANNL

-361 ADFISRVVSKVTVV
+361 ADFIAKVVSKVTVV
-375 GGIFLAIIAIGPIL
+375 GGVFLAVIAIGPIL
-389 LSRLLQMDI
+389 LSRLMGVNI

>member
-10 KMADLKKKLIYT
+10 KIAELKQKLIYT
-22 FFMLLL
+22 LFILLL

-38 FLETGVLKNF
+38 FLEPGVLKTF
-48 IEQSSNNWLGY
+48 ISGDNNWLGY
-59 IDLLSGGSFSQSTLF
+59 IDLLSGGAFSNSTLF

-116 RYTTVA
+116 RYATVA

-127 ATAYYFMMRNMD
+127 ATAYYFLMRNQG
-139 ALSYTEGWQAIFA
+139 ALVYTEGWQQIFS
-152 AVVIIVSFM
+152 AVVIIISFM
-161 AGAMLVMWMGEQID
+161 AGSMLVMWMGEQID

-190 IVSRAGSVIVK
+190 IVSRAGAMVSALITQI
-201 FYTYL
+201 Y
-206 QLAIGGLYRYYFF
+206 LAINGIMKYYFIVPF
-219 LAITIVLF
+219 TILLF

-232 FIIVMTNAERRIP
+232 FIVVMTNAERRIP

-255 KMYGGQSSHIPI
+255 KMYGGQSTHIPI

-281 SILGIPGMIA
+281 SILSIPGTIA
-291 GFMTIDP
+291 GFMTVDP
-298 DGIAGK
+298 NGFMGK
-304 ILGQLNYNSWIYAI
+304 VLGLLNYDHWFYAI
-318 LYFFLIMAFNYF
+318 FYFFLIMAFNYF
-330 YIAIQYNPMEIANNL
+330 YISIQYNPMEIANNL

-361 ADFISRVVSKVTVV
+361 ADFIARVVGKVTVV
-375 GGIFLAIIAIGPIL
+375 GGIFLAVIAIGPIL
-389 LSRLLQMDI
+389 LSNLLGMNI

>member
-10 KMADLKKKLIYT
+10 KMADLRAKLLYT
-22 FFMLLL
+22 GMILLL
-28 FRIGSAIPVP
+28 FRIGAAIPVP
-38 FLETGVLKNF
+38 FLKPDILKTY
-48 IEQSSNNWLGY
+48 ISGDNNWLGY
-59 IDLLSGGSFSQSTLF
+59 IDLLSGGAFSNSTLF

-93 AIPALENLAK
+93 AIPALEQLAK
-103 EGEEGRKLLNKYT
+103 EGEEGRKILNKYT
-116 RYTTVA
+116 RYCTVA
-122 LAALN
+122 LGLLQSV
-127 ATAYYFMMRNMD
+127 AYYFLMRNYG
-139 ALSYTEGWQAIFA
+139 ALTYTEGPAMYFS
-152 AVVIIVSFM
+152 AVVIITSFL
-161 AGAMLVMWMGEQID
+161 AGSMLVMWMGEQID

-190 IVSRAGSVIVK
+190 IVSRASSMVNTVITEL
-201 FYTYL
+201 Y
-206 QLAIGGLYRYYFF
+206 LAINGIMKYWFIVPFTL
-219 LAITIVLF
+219 VLF
-227 LAAVV
+227 LAAIV
-232 FIIVMTNAERRIP
+232 FIVIMTNAERRIP

-255 KMYGGQSSHIPI
+255 KMYGGQSTHIPI

-281 SILGIPGMIA
+281 SILSIPSTIA
-291 GFMTIDP
+291 GFMNVDP
-298 DGIAGK
+298 DGIMGK
-304 ILGQLNYNSWIYAI
+304 ILSVIRYDHWVYAV

-330 YIAIQYNPMEIANNL
+330 YISIQYNPMEIANNL

-361 ADFISRVVSKVTVV
+361 AEFIARVVSKVTVV

-389 LSRLLQMDI
+389 LSQLMGINI
-398 SLGGT
+398 SLGST

>member
-1 MLETLKNAW
+1 
-10 KMADLKKKLIYT
+10 MADLRAKLLYT
-22 FFMLLL
+22 GMILLL
-28 FRIGSAIPVP
+28 FRIGAAIPVP
-38 FLETGVLKNF
+38 FLKPDILKTY
-48 IEQSSNNWLGY
+48 ISGDNNWLGY
-59 IDLLSGGSFSQSTLF
+59 IDLLSGGAFSNSTLF

-93 AIPALENLAK
+93 AIPALEQLAK
-103 EGEEGRKLLNKYT
+103 EGEEGRKILNKYT
-116 RYTTVA
+116 RYCTVA
-122 LAALN
+122 LGLLQSV
-127 ATAYYFMMRNMD
+127 AYYFLMRNYG
-139 ALSYTEGWQAIFA
+139 ALTYTEGPAMYFS
-152 AVVIIVSFM
+152 AVVIITSFL
-161 AGAMLVMWMGEQID
+161 AGSMLVMWMGEQID

-190 IVSRAGSVIVK
+190 IVSRASSMVNTVITEL
-201 FYTYL
+201 Y
-206 QLAIGGLYRYYFF
+206 LAINGIMKYWFIVPFTL
-219 LAITIVLF
+219 VLF
-227 LAAVV
+227 LAAIV
-232 FIIVMTNAERRIP
+232 FIVIMTNAERRIP
-245 VQYAQRVVGR
+245 VQYAQHVVGR
-255 KMYGGQSSHIPI
+255 KMYGGQSTHIPI

-281 SILGIPGMIA
+281 SILSIPSTIA
-291 GFMTIDP
+291 GFMNVDP
-298 DGIAGK
+298 DGIMGK
-304 ILGQLNYNSWIYAI
+304 ILSVIRYDHWVYAV

-330 YIAIQYNPMEIANNL
+330 YISIQYNPMEIANNL

-361 ADFISRVVSKVTVV
+361 AEFIARVVSKVTVV

-389 LSRLLQMDI
+389 LSQLMGINI

>member
-10 KMADLKKKLIYT
+10 KMADLRAKLLYT
-22 FFMLLL
+22 GMILLL
-28 FRIGSAIPVP
+28 FRIGAAIPVP
-38 FLETGVLKNF
+38 FLKPDILKTY
-48 IEQSSNNWLGY
+48 ISGDNNWLGY
-59 IDLLSGGSFSQSTLF
+59 IDLLSGGAFSNSTLF

-93 AIPALENLAK
+93 AIPALEQLAK
-103 EGEEGRKLLNKYT
+103 EGEEGRKILNKYT
-116 RYTTVA
+116 RYCTVA
-122 LAALN
+122 LGLLQSV
-127 ATAYYFMMRNMD
+127 AYYFLMRNYG
-139 ALSYTEGWQAIFA
+139 ALTYTEGPAMYFS
-152 AVVIIVSFM
+152 AVVIITSFL
-161 AGAMLVMWMGEQID
+161 AGSMLVMWMGELFD
-175 NKGIGNG
+175 NKGIGIG

-190 IVSRAGSVIVK
+190 IVSRASSMVNTVITEL
-201 FYTYL
+201 Y
-206 QLAIGGLYRYYFF
+206 LAINGIMKYWFIVPFTL
-219 LAITIVLF
+219 VLF
-227 LAAVV
+227 LAAIV
-232 FIIVMTNAERRIP
+232 FIVIMTNAERRIP

-255 KMYGGQSSHIPI
+255 KMYGGQSTHIPI

-281 SILGIPGMIA
+281 SILSIPSTIA
-291 GFMTIDP
+291 GFMNVDP
-298 DGIAGK
+298 DGIMGK
-304 ILGQLNYNSWIYAI
+304 ILSVIRYDHWVYAV

-330 YIAIQYNPMEIANNL
+330 YISIQYNPMEIANNL

-361 ADFISRVVSKVTVV
+361 AEFIARVVSKVTVV

-389 LSRLLQMDI
+389 LSQLMGINI

>member
-1 MLETLKNAW
+1 
-10 KMADLKKKLIYT
+10 MADLRKKLLYT
-22 FFMLLL
+22 GMILLL
-28 FRIGSAIPVP
+28 FRIGAAIPVP
-38 FLETGVLKNF
+38 FLEPETLKTY
-48 IEQSSNNWLGY
+48 ITEGGNWLGY
-59 IDLLSGGSFSQSTLF
+59 IDLLSGGAFGNSTLF

-93 AIPALENLAK
+93 AIPSLEQLAK
-103 EGEEGRKLLNKYT
+103 EGEEGRKVLNRYT
-116 RYTTVA
+116 RYATVI
-122 LAALN
+122 LGGVQSV
-127 ATAYYFMMRNMD
+127 AYYFLLRNSN
-139 ALSYTEGWQAIFA
+139 ALLYTEGASGIFS
-152 AVVIIVSFM
+152 AVVIVISFL
-161 AGAMLVMWMGEQID
+161 AGAMLVMRMAEQID

-190 IVSRAGSVIVK
+190 IVSRASSLVSTMVTEI
-201 FYTYL
+201 Y
-206 QLAIGGLYRYYFF
+206 LAINGIMKYWFIVPF
-219 LAITIVLF
+219 TIVLF

-232 FIIVMTNAERRIP
+232 FIVIMTNAERRIP

-255 KMYGGQSSHIPI
+255 KMYGGQSTHIPI
-267 KVNMSGVLPVIFAS
+267 KVNMSGVMPVIFAS
-281 SILGIPGMIA
+281 SILSIPTTIA
-291 GFMTIDP
+291 GFVDVDP
-298 DGIAGK
+298 DGIMGS
-304 ILGQLNYNSWIYAI
+304 ILSVLRYDGIVYAV

-330 YIAIQYNPMEIANNL
+330 YISIQYNPMEIANNL

-361 ADFISRVVSKVTVV
+361 ADFIAKVVSKVTVV
-375 GGIFLAIIAIGPIL
+375 GGVFLAVIAIGPIL
-389 LSRLLQMDI
+389 LSRLMGVNI

>member
-10 KMADLKKKLIYT
+10 KMADLRAKLLYT
-22 FFMLLL
+22 GMILLL
-28 FRIGSAIPVP
+28 FRIGAAIPVP
-38 FLETGVLKNF
+38 FLKPDILKTY
-48 IEQSSNNWLGY
+48 ISGDNNWLGY
-59 IDLLSGGSFSQSTLF
+59 IDLLSGGAFSNSTLF

-87 IQLLAV
+87 IKLLAV
-93 AIPALENLAK
+93 AIPALEQLAK
-103 EGEEGRKLLNKYT
+103 EGEEGRKILNKYT
-116 RYTTVA
+116 RYCTVA
-122 LAALN
+122 LGLLQSV
-127 ATAYYFMMRNMD
+127 AYYFLMRNYG
-139 ALSYTEGWQAIFA
+139 ALTYTEGPAMYFS
-152 AVVIIVSFM
+152 AVVIITSFL
-161 AGAMLVMWMGEQID
+161 AGSMLVMWMGEQID

-190 IVSRAGSVIVK
+190 IVSRASSMVNTVITEL
-201 FYTYL
+201 Y
-206 QLAIGGLYRYYFF
+206 LAINGIMKYWFIVPFTL
-219 LAITIVLF
+219 VLF
-227 LAAVV
+227 LAAIV
-232 FIIVMTNAERRIP
+232 FIVIMTNAERRIP

-255 KMYGGQSSHIPI
+255 KMYGGQSTHIPI

-281 SILGIPGMIA
+281 SILSIPSTIA
-291 GFMTIDP
+291 GFMNVDP
-298 DGIAGK
+298 DGIMGK
-304 ILGQLNYNSWIYAI
+304 ILSVIRYDHWVYAV

-330 YIAIQYNPMEIANNL
+330 YISIQYNPMEIANNL

-361 ADFISRVVSKVTVV
+361 AEFIARVVSKVTVV

-389 LSRLLQMDI
+389 LSQLMGINI